1 MKPPTTTTPPTTASG
16 EAPPRWTD
24 PPDLIAA
31 RTKMREIFQR
41 LENLL
46 AEQRRQLEEP

>member
-24 PPDLIAA
+24 PPDLIATRA
-31 RTKMREIFQR
+31 KMRAIFQR
-41 LENLL
+41 LDELL
-46 AEQRRQLEEP
+46 TQRRQLEEP